1 MPATT
6 SLKVSHPFQL
16 WYVPALVYKIS
27 YRFLNILPTTCKPP
41 PSQFT
46 KPQTSQLG
54 FFIRTKDIKMSRSS
68 QTAMMMMTKSPSSS
82 PSRSPGP
89 LLARMLS
96 RLRRL
101 EIAGRISTEEK
112 KWIKDRLLELRTE
125 EVVEENGTSE
135 VVAAFSAWIDD
146 DESDEALEVS
156 LKALVSSFSDGE
168 TRQQRV
174 SLTAKYVEEEE
185 QDSEMED
192 HVLDGRT
199 PTPEYARVLS
209 PFSRNT
215 IHNRTLL
222 FYAQEMREVAT
233 KAQAL
238 SKDRLLLGNILWE
251 RFDTPDGWPHL
262 FIEKSHDL
270 QFNDVLFLAS
280 FHSPLVV
287 FEQLSAIYALAR
299 YGCRSLRVIVP
310 FFPTGTMERVERV
323 GEVATAAS
331 LARMVSMVPQCSGG
345 PAQFVFL
352 DIHALQEQFYFT
364 DQVIVLLKSCIRL
377 LLKTLSRLPKNERVV
392 IVFPDDGAF
401 KRFNKKF
408 AEFPTVICHKLRL
421 QGDERV
427 VEIRDGAEFV
437 AGSHCVIVDD
447 LVKSGGTLI
456 ECADVLLK
464 GGASK
469 VSAYVTHGVFPNDSF
484 KKFFHS
490 SKPKVMF
497 DTFWVTDTIPTVACK
512 LTEPPFKVLSIAP
525 LLTFLRQNFW
535 DTEPDR
541 YD

>member
-1 MPATT
+1 
-6 SLKVSHPFQL
+6 
-16 WYVPALVYKIS
+16 
-27 YRFLNILPTTCKPP
+27 
-41 PSQFT
+41 
-46 KPQTSQLG
+46 
-54 FFIRTKDIKMSRSS
+54 
-68 QTAMMMMTKSPSSS
+68 
-82 PSRSPGP
+82 
-89 LLARMLS
+89 MLS

-101 EIAGRISTEEK
+101 EKEK
-112 KWIKDRLLELRTE
+112 RLSPKEKEWIKDRLLLGEADDANR
-125 EVVEENGTSE
+125 GGRAE
-135 VVAAFSAWIDD
+135 VVAAFSAWRVQDG
-146 DESDEALEVS
+146 DEDLDGEANGESLQALEIS
-156 LKALVSSFSDGE
+156 LKAVISAFG
-168 TRQQRV
+168 
-174 SLTAKYVEEEE
+174 
-185 QDSEMED
+185 QDSAQAEEAEENYDKSTSQQQQQTRDDDSELED

-199 PTPEYARVLS
+199 PTPEYTGAHGSLRSLA
-209 PFSRNT
+209 PRNNT
-215 IHNRTLL
+215 IHNRTML
-222 FYAQEMREVAT
+222 FYAQEMKEVAQ

-238 SKDRLLLGNILWE
+238 SKDRLLLGNICWE
-251 RFDTPDGWPHL
+251 RFDTADGWPHL

-270 QFNDVLFLAS
+270 QFNDVMFLAS

-287 FEQLSAIYALAR
+287 FEQLSAIYALSR

-310 FFPTGTMERVERV
+310 FFPTGTMERIERV

-364 DQVIVLLKSCIRL
+364 DQVIVLLKSCVRL
-377 LLKTLSRLPKNERVV
+377 LLKTLAKLPKEDNVV

-408 AEFPTVICHKLRL
+408 ASFPTVICHKLRL
-421 QGDERV
+421 QADQRV

-437 AGSHCVIVDD
+437 EGSHCIIVDD

-464 GGASK
+464 KGAKK
-469 VSAYVTHGVFPNDSF
+469 VSAYVTHGVFPNDSYR
-484 KKFFHS
+484 KFFHS
-490 SKPKVMF
+490 SNPKVRF
-497 DTFWVTDTIPTVACK
+497 DSFWVTDTIPTVACK